1 MRLKDFGQIA
11 YGKEDVNASR
21 ETRTDI
27 IYRVFLGDRQIW
39 ERIETDDS
47 FLIAGDK
54 VIFTWDIQNDFLL
67 DRVTETTV
75 ITGQV
80 EWGDNDADNW
90 RSGNSNYFHSYAT
103 DGIYN
108 ITLNC
113 ENYLKTATISQ
124 VKEINHYK
132 NSEETHNTLI
142 GVILGKIPFS
152 EPNSGKLNGSKGVFQ
167 GVSTIREVIIPVGS
181 APVAKYLFKDCRYL
195 ENVYIYDSDIE
206 IKEDAFPNI
215 SSLTFHCKA
224 NSAVYSFLESNYGNA
239 TIITDIGA

>member
-11 YGKEDVNASR
+11 YGKEDADAPR

-47 FLIAGDK
+47 SLTASDK
-54 VIFTWDIQNDFLL
+54 VVFTWDIQNDFLL

-75 ITGQV
+75 ITGQI
-80 EWGDNDADNW
+80 EWGDNDADSW
-90 RSGNSNYFHSYAT
+90 RSGNSNYFHSYT
-103 DGIYN
+103 TEGIYN

-113 ENYLKTATISQ
+113 KNYLETATISQ

-132 NSEETHNTLI
+132 NSEETRNTLI
-142 GVILGKIPFS
+142 GVTLGKIPFS
-152 EPNSGKLNGSKGVFQ
+152 EPNSGKLNGNRGVFQ
-167 GVSTIREVIIPVGS
+167 GISTIKEVIIPAGS
-181 APVAKYLFKDCRYL
+181 APVAKYLFKDCSRL
-195 ENVYIYDSDIE
+195 EDVYIYDSDIE

-239 TIITDIGA
+239 TITTDIGA